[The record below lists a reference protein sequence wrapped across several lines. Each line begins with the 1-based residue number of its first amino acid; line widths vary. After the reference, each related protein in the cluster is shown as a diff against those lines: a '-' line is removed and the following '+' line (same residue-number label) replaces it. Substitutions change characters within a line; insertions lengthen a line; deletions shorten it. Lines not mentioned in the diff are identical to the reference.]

1 MREPCELIRDLM
13 PLCHDNVASAESRAA
28 VEAHVR
34 ECEDCRRTWERL
46 CGGDYVERYLFDA
59 RMSQRAAQSYGKAKK
74 KTHRWIVIALVVGI
88 FGILFGTVMVVAGIL
103 MLWNADGKL
112 QIHDDVTEYTLYRS
126 GAQADEQFQN
136 KWGMDESIFPEAIT
150 PEMDVQD
157 YKMVYYNPWDAQYLG
172 YLVVQ
177 YDADSYK
184 AECDRLNAYAST
196 DYIGYYGVTGE
207 TQYDLLAV
215 NADPYYGFVYALT
228 DGEGTIIYAEQIF
241 CNYFLDLD
249 YRDYIPEEYLLDGFD
264 ATSGNAYREKMMGNE
279 E

>member
-13 PLCHDNVASAESRAA
+13 PLCHDNVASAKSRAA
-28 VEAHVR
+28 VEEHVR

-46 CGGDYVERYLFDA
+46 CGGDYGERYLFDA
-59 RMSQRAAQSYGKAKK
+59 KMSQRAAQSYGKAKK

-126 GAQADEQFQN
+126 GAQADEQFRN
-136 KWGMDESIFPEAIT
+136 KWGMDESIFPETIT

-172 YLVVQ
+172 YLVVR
-177 YDADSYK
+177 YDADSYE

-207 TQYDLLAV
+207 T
-215 NADPYYGFVYALT
+215 
-228 DGEGTIIYAEQIF
+228 
-241 CNYFLDLD
+241 
-249 YRDYIPEEYLLDGFD
+249 
-264 ATSGNAYREKMMGNE
+264 
-279 E
+279 